1 MTPYSCMST
10 SDLAREYA
18 TVLDDYDQLK
28 AQGLKLNM
36 ARGKPSR
43 QQLDLV
49 SDLLTALTDP
59 AQCITD
65 GVDARNY
72 GELTGLPCA
81 KRYWAEILDC
91 KPENIF
97 VGGVASLNLMF
108 DIVSRAY
115 THGLKDSPR
124 PWCREEKVKVLCP
137 APGYD
142 RHFAII

>member
-1 MTPYSCMST
+1 MIVVTPYSCMST

-124 PWCREEKVKVLCP
+124 PWCR
-137 APGYD
+137 PGL
-142 RHFAII
+142 

>member
-65 GVDARNY
+65 GAGIARTS
-72 GELTGLPCA
+72 TGS
-81 KRYWAEILDC
+81 
-91 KPENIF
+91 
-97 VGGVASLNLMF
+97 G
-108 DIVSRAY
+108 
-115 THGLKDSPR
+115 PR
-124 PWCREEKVKVLCP
+124 TR
-137 APGYD
+137 G
-142 RHFAII
+142 R